1 VSDDPPGP
9 RLSVIIAVRN
19 GAATLQ
25 RALDSVFEQTYPN
38 VELIVMD
45 GASTDGTKAVVE
57 ANAARLSYWES
68 KADGGVYQ
76 AWNKALDHATG
87 DWISFLGSD
96 DRYCDPGVL
105 ERVAAHLAADDG
117 EHLVAYGYL
126 DKVRTDGRVVR
137 STIGPWNDHRRKW
150 FRRGVMIPHPATFHH
165 RALFE
170 RHGRFD
176 ESFRIAGD
184 YELLLREMLEHDPL
198 FMDEVVVEMAGGGI
212 SDRPENVYA
221 IEREVYRARYMHGL
235 VKAPPWRSGPLYRRL
250 GRVWIG
256 RHFGQGAAE
265 RARTTYRSAR
275 KWRRRRA

>member
-9 RLSVIIAVRN
+9 RFSVIIAVRN
-19 GAATLQ
+19 GAATMQ
-25 RALDSVFEQTYPN
+25 CALDSVFEQTYPE

-45 GASTDGTKAVVE
+45 GASTDGTTAIIA
-57 ANAARLSYWES
+57 ANASRIAYWES
-68 KADGGVYQ
+68 AADGGVYP

-96 DRYCDPGVL
+96 DRLCDPDVL
-105 ERVAAHLAADDG
+105 GRVAAHLVADGG
-117 EHLVAYGYL
+117 EHLVAYGYI
-126 DKVRTDGRVVR
+126 DKIRTDGRVVR
-137 STIGPWNDHRRKW
+137 SKIGPWDDQRRKW

-184 YELLLREMLEHDPL
+184 YEFLLREMLEHDPL
-198 FMDEVVVEMAGGGI
+198 FVDEVVVEMAGGGI
-212 SDRPENVYA
+212 SDRPENVYV
-221 IEREVYRARYMHGL
+221 IEREVYRARYLHGL

-250 GRVWIG
+250 GRIWIS
-256 RHFGQGAAE
+256 RHLGQGVARAA
-265 RARTTYRSAR
+265 RDGYKSLTRRSKR
-275 KWRRRRA
+275 PT